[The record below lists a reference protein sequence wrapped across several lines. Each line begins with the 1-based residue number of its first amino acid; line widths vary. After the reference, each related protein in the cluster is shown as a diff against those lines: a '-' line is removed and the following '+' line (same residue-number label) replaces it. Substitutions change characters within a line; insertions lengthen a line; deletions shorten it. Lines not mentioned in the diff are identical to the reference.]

1 MNPDHS
7 SSSAQFAY
15 PRCGYRDPAYCGG
28 AWVFTR
34 YDEVAAVLRDPNCSA
49 ARAGAWVNVVGPDA
63 RREFRALKGVLARTM
78 VFADGRRHRRL
89 RQAVAHGFRRAAL
102 EAMLPSIGAA
112 VDDGIT
118 ALLAAEARD
127 GEADFM
133 AQFARPLPV
142 RVIAGMLGVPFE
154 DALGLVASSDAIA
167 RFIGEPAP
175 SAPAARAAEDGAQ
188 ELIGYFERMLQ
199 PAGRDGTQPD
209 RAGGGL
215 LATLVDAH
223 AAGRLSTREL
233 IVQGA
238 MLLFAGH
245 ETTRNLLGNGIQ
257 ALLRHPDEWRRLAES
272 PARARAAVF
281 EVLRYDSP
289 VQYTGR
295 RVIRDCTV
303 AGRRLRRG
311 DLVIAHLAAANRD
324 PEIFPDPDV
333 FRVDRHGE
341 ATPLSFGWG
350 PHVCIGAE
358 LSVLEAWTAFARLR
372 QRLPGLARIE
382 EAPTRIDNAVYRGLA
397 RLRVRCGAPAD
408 GTAVIPGHACPV

>member
-1 MNPDHS
+1 MKPDHS
-7 SSSAQFAY
+7 SSPAQFPY
-15 PRCGYRDPAYCGG
+15 PSGGYRDASYCGG

-49 ARAGAWVNVVGPDA
+49 ARAGAWVNIVGPEA
-63 RREFRALKGVLARTM
+63 RREFRGLKGVLARTM

-89 RQAVAHGFRRAAL
+89 RQIVAHGFRRAAL
-102 EAMLPSIGAA
+102 EAMLPSIRAA
-112 VDDGIT
+112 VDGGIA
-118 ALLAAEARD
+118 ALCAAEARD
-127 GEADFM
+127 GETDFM
-133 AQFARPLPV
+133 TQFARPLPV

-167 RFIGEPAP
+167 RFLGEPAP
-175 SAPAARAAEDGAQ
+175 SVAAARAAEEGAQ
-188 ELIGYFERMLQ
+188 ELVAYFERVLRQAGGGGVQ
-199 PAGRDGTQPD
+199 PNA
-209 RAGGGL
+209 AAGGL

-223 AAGRLSTREL
+223 ASGRLSMREL
-233 IVQGA
+233 IVQAA

-245 ETTRNLLGNGIQ
+245 ETTRNLLGNGIH

-281 EVLRYDSP
+281 EVLRHDSP

-311 DLVIAHLAAANRD
+311 DLVIAHLSAANRD
-324 PEIFPDPDV
+324 PEKFPDPDT
-333 FRVDRHGE
+333 FRVDRQGE
-341 ATPLSFGWG
+341 PTPLSFGWG

-358 LSVLEAWTAFARLR
+358 LSVLEAWTAFAQLR
-372 QRLPGLARIE
+372 QRLPGLALVA
-382 EAPTRIDNAVYRGLA
+382 EAPARIDNAVYRGLA
-397 RLRVRCGAPAD
+397 RLRVCCGAPAV
-408 GTAVIPGHACPV
+408 GTAVTPGNVCPV

>member
-1 MNPDHS
+1 M
-7 SSSAQFAY
+7 
-15 PRCGYRDPAYCGG
+15 
-28 AWVFTR
+28 FTR

-49 ARAGAWVNVVGPDA
+49 ARAGAWVNVVGSDA
-63 RREFRALKGVLARTM
+63 RQEFRALKGVLARTM

-89 RQAVAHGFRRAAL
+89 RQVVAHGFRRAAL
-102 EAMLPSIGAA
+102 EAMLPSIRTA
-112 VDDGIT
+112 VEDGIT

-142 RVIAGMLGVPFE
+142 RMIAGMLGVPFE

-175 SAPAARAAEDGAQ
+175 SVAAARAAEGGAQ
-188 ELIGYFERMLQ
+188 ELTAYFERMLHT
-199 PAGRDGTQPD
+199 AGRHRTQSDG
-209 RAGGGL
+209 GGGL

-257 ALLRHPDEWRRLAES
+257 ALLSHPEEWRRLAES
-272 PARARAAVF
+272 PARIRAAVF
-281 EVLRYDSP
+281 EVLRHDSP

-324 PEIFPDPDV
+324 PEKFPDPDV
-333 FRVDRHGE
+333 FRVDRRGE

-358 LSVLEAWTAFARLR
+358 LSVLEAWIAFTQLR
-372 QRLPGLARIE
+372 RRLPGLMRIE
-382 EAPTRIDNAVYRGLA
+382 DAPMRIDNAVYRGLA
-397 RLRVRCGAPAD
+397 RLPVRCGAPAD
-408 GTAVIPGHACPV
+408 DTTEISGNACPV